1 MPGDET
7 GLMRVAAKAIPQ
19 NVLAPPAKSAIFL
32 ILTFREGDEAADAV
46 RGVLGDVAA
55 LVRSVGFRIPEAQL
69 SCVVG
74 IGSDAWDRVYADA
87 PRPPHLHPFTALTG
101 TVPSVVTGAPHEAP
115 STPGDV
121 LFHIRSTRQDTCFE
135 LARQLMARLGEV
147 ADAVDEVQGF
157 RYYDERDLLGFV
169 DGTENPGGAIA
180 EGTVFVDD
188 EDQDFAGSSYV
199 IVQKYLHD
207 LDAWAGLTVEEQQLV
222 VGRTKSDDI
231 ELPDDVKPTNSHV
244 AANTI
249 VDADGNEQRIVR
261 ENMPFGSPGAGEF
274 GTLFC
279 GYAADPR
286 ITELMLH
293 RMFIG
298 EPEGNYDRILDF
310 SRAVTGCNLFVPTA
324 SFLEDQAD

>member
-1 MPGDET
+1 M
-7 GLMRVAAKAIPQ
+7 AAKAIPQ
-19 NVLAPPAKSAIFL
+19 DVLAPPARSAIFL
-32 ILTFREGDEAADAV
+32 VLTVRDGDEAADTV

-69 SCVVG
+69 SCVTG
-74 IGSDAWDRVYADA
+74 IGSDLWDRLYPEAA
-87 PRPPHLHPFTALTG
+87 RPAHLHPFRALAG
-101 TVPSVVTGAPHEAP
+101 TVPSVVTGAAHQAP
-115 STPGDV
+115 STPGDL

-135 LARQLMARLGEV
+135 LSRQLMVRLGEL
-147 ADAVDEVQGF
+147 AEAVDEVHGF

-180 EGTVFVDD
+180 IDTVFVGD
-188 EDQDFAGSSYV
+188 EDHEFAGSSYV

-207 LDAWAGLTVEEQQLV
+207 LDAWGRLTVEEQQLI

-244 AANTI
+244 AVNAI

-261 ENMPFGSPGAGEF
+261 ENMPFGSAGAGEF
-274 GTLFC
+274 GTFFC

-286 ITELMLH
+286 VTELMLS

-310 SRAVTGCNLFVPTA
+310 SRAVTGCSFFVPTA

>member
-32 ILTFREGDEAADAV
+32 ILTVREGDEAADAV

-74 IGSDAWDRVYADA
+74 IGSDVWDRLYADA
-87 PRPPHLHPFTALTG
+87 PRPAHLHPFKPLTG
-101 TVPSVVTGAPHEAP
+101 AVHEAP
-115 STPGDV
+115 STPGDL
-121 LFHIRSTRQDTCFE
+121 LFHIRSTRHDTCFE
-135 LARQLMARLGEV
+135 LTRQLMARLGGV
-147 ADAVDEVQGF
+147 ADAVEEIQGF

-169 DGTENPGGAIA
+169 DGTENPGGTVA
-180 EGTVFVDD
+180 ESTVFVGD
-188 EDQDFAGSSYV
+188 EDHEFAGSSYV

-207 LDAWAGLTVEEQQLV
+207 LDAWGSLTVEQQQLV
-222 VGRTKSDDI
+222 IGRTKSDDI

-249 VDADGNEQRIVR
+249 VDADGNERRIVR
-261 ENMPFGSPGAGEF
+261 ENMPFGSAGAGEF
-274 GTLFC
+274 GTFFC
-279 GYAADPR
+279 GYAADPS

-310 SRAVTGCNLFVPTA
+310 STARSGCNFFVPTA